1 MFSFWHKNETLGI
14 QKWDI
19 RYARCSIST
28 RLAKKITLACYA
40 YLRFH
45 FEPQRQRTL
54 RLSFGDCRSF
64 FFYLFIIRVSEG
76 LLGFCDKQNNTWLLV
91 DMKFLLSCSTR
102 HLTRSLRSLVS
113 YWVKHSKR
121 HFLSTCARVLSFSI
135 YDSIPRK
142 SPQRITSS
150 TSGFS
155 ENATQWGVVCILS
168 RSSEHLWW

>member
-1 MFSFWHKNETLGI
+1 MYCDVFVRLKVMFSFWHK
-14 QKWDI
+14 KWNV
-19 RYARCSIST
+19 RYARCPIST

-40 YLRFH
+40 YLCFH

-54 RLSFGDCRSF
+54 WLSFGDCRSF
-64 FFYLFIIRVSEG
+64 YFH
-76 LLGFCDKQNNTWLLV
+76 LLLRSVKAYWVFCDKQNNTWLPV

-113 YWVKHSKR
+113 YWVKHSKIN
-121 HFLSTCARVLSFSI
+121 FLSTRARVLSFSI
-135 YDSIPRK
+135 YDSIPRE

-150 TSGFS
+150 TSG
-155 ENATQWGVVCILS
+155 NATQWGVVCILS

>member
-64 FFYLFIIRVSEG
+64 YFRSLSRSVKAYWVFLINKIIHA
-76 LLGFCDKQNNTWLLV
+76 WLPV
-91 DMKFLLSCSTR
+91 DMKFLLSCATR
-102 HLTRSLRSLVS
+102 HLTRSLRSLVG
-113 YWVKHSKR
+113 YWVKHSKIN
-121 HFLSTCARVLSFSI
+121 FLSMHARVLSFSI
-135 YDSIPRK
+135 YDSIPRE
-142 SPQRITSS
+142 SPQHIISS